1 MEGAHRNGEQYL
13 HAHEFCRFNNSANA
27 SFHCQNNGYCKRK
40 RDQQLTM
47 QIDIRFAFDSD
58 EDATQIHKAQSF
70 LDITNGLKTQKDG
83 LLLPLH
89 VLWPLNSIS
98 NVPIAFA
105 QMAVRKSERHFAY
118 VGPRNLCSDIKFT
131 DDVTMKN

>member
-13 HAHEFCRFNNSANA
+13 HAHEFCRMRLWFFSCLPLSTCELVANDLTILPMLPFIVRTMVTANA
-27 SFHCQNNGYCKRK
+27 NGINSLRK
-40 RDQQLTM
+40 
-47 QIDIRFAFDSD
+47 
-58 EDATQIHKAQSF
+58 
-70 LDITNGLKTQKDG
+70 
-83 LLLPLH
+83 LH